1 MGEKGSDLNANVQNA
16 SNQEQNE
23 SGKRSRANDPIYRQ
37 TPEKRTDSI
46 QSPVFFLNIQ
56 PSNPNYSKQS
66 GRNLLNFDFWLLPS
80 PVEH

>member
-23 SGKRSRANDPIYRQ
+23 SGKRSRANDPIYQQ

-46 QSPVFFLNIQ
+46 QAPVIFVKIQ
-56 PSNPNYSKQS
+56 PSNPN
-66 GRNLLNFDFWLLPS
+66 
-80 PVEH
+80 